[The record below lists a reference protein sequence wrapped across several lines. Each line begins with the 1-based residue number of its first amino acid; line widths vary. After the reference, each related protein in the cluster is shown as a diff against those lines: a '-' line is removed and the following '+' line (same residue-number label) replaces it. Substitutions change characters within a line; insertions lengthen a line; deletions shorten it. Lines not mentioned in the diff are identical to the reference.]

1 MAQAGR
7 WFVLV
12 ERLSVEQR
20 VQGFKRFFAMDN
32 SEGPLV
38 GFFRETYYPL
48 KRYRTESF
56 LPGGRLT
63 PDSIDVE
70 AFLPEYERLFRLH
83 DETAGDFIWSAAA
96 FWGIPWMEAMAGCT
110 VVADHETGSSRS
122 EKPECQP
129 RLEQIPEFDTNDPWV
144 QKALE
149 FLGALDRR
157 SRGRY
162 PLATTLMRGISDL
175 LAALYGNPDFLFAL
189 MDRPV
194 EMRPVVDKL
203 TELWIKFARAQLDR
217 IPQFHGGTGSFY
229 YAVWLSGKGVWLQE
243 DASAL
248 MSPELFEQFIAPA
261 IHRIA
266 GNFDTS
272 VIHLHPSTYIPVEHL
287 VRTPLDAVELHID
300 FGGPR
305 AEELYPYY
313 RRILDH
319 KPLIIWGDLTPEDL
333 DFVARKLDRRALAL
347 LPVVDSRQ
355 QAEEIW
361 SRFKH
366 G

>member
-1 MAQAGR
+1 
-7 WFVLV
+7 V

-20 VQGFKRFFAMDN
+20 VEGFKRFFAMNN

-56 LPGGRLT
+56 LPGGELA
-63 PDSIDVE
+63 PASIDVE

-96 FWGIPWMEAMAGCT
+96 FWGIPWMEALAGCS
-110 VVADHETGSSRS
+110 VIADHTTGSSRS
-122 EKPECQP
+122 EKPEHP
-129 RLEQIPEFDTNDPWV
+129 PDAGQIPEFDRDDPWV
-144 QKALE
+144 RKALD
-149 FLGALDRR
+149 FLFALRR
-157 SRGRY
+157 SSRGRF
-162 PLATTLMRGISDL
+162 PLATTLLRGISDL

-189 MDRPV
+189 MDRPK
-194 EMRPVVDKL
+194 EMRRVVRKL
-203 TELWIKFARAQLDR
+203 TDLWIAFARSQLDA
-217 IPQFHGGTGSFY
+217 IPDYYGGTGSFY

-248 MSPELFEQFIAPA
+248 MSPRLFAEFIAPA
-261 IHRIA
+261 IHEMA
-266 GNFDTS
+266 GSFHSS

-287 VRTPLDAVELHID
+287 VQTPISAVELHID

-313 RRILDH
+313 RRILEH
-319 KPLIIWGDLTPEDL
+319 KPLIIWGDLTSEDL
-333 DFVARKLDRRALAL
+333 DFVASKLDRQALAL
-347 LPVVDSRQ
+347 LPVVASRQ
-355 QAEEIW
+355 QAEDIW
-361 SRFKH
+361 RRLKV